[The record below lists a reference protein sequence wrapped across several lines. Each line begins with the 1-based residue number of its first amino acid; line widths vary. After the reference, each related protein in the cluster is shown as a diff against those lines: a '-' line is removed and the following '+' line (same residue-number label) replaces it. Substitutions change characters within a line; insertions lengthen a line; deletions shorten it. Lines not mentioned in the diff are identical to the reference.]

1 MIQSLSMSQPGR
13 PSICYVVSSEMTVR
27 AFLPG
32 HIAAASER
40 YEVAVVANS
49 ARRDFLDQLGLQAA
63 FHSVAIARQIAP
75 WADLKALL
83 KLVRLFRAQHFD
95 MIHSVSP
102 KAGLL
107 AMLAGWL
114 AGTECRIHIFTGQV
128 WANKKGWKRWLLKQ
142 LDRLLAGLATH
153 VLVDSPSQRDFLVAE
168 GVVSSA
174 KASVIG
180 VGSICGVD
188 AERFKPDAEARRC
201 IRQDFGIPESA
212 PVLLFLGR
220 LHRDKGIADLIAAFA
235 SLSQQFPDA
244 HLLLVGPDEGG
255 LLALASG
262 EDAWGKRLHHA
273 PYTDQPAR
281 FMAAADVFC
290 LPSYREGF
298 GMVVIEAAAAGV
310 PAVASRIYGVT
321 DAIEAGETGLLHEPG
336 DAAGIV
342 AAVAQLIE
350 NPDLRHAMGQKA
362 RKRALSLFSR
372 EASISGLM
380 AYYEKIRPGRF
391 TGGTP

>member
-1 MIQSLSMSQPGR
+1 MIHSLTMSQPRR

-49 ARRDFLDQLGLQAA
+49 ASRDFLDQLGLQAA

-83 KLVRLFRAQHFD
+83 KLVRLFRAKHFD

-114 AGTECRIHIFTGQV
+114 AGTQCRIHIFTGQV
-128 WANKKGWKRWLLKQ
+128 WANKKSWKRWLLKQ

-168 GVVSSA
+168 GVVSSV

-188 AERFKPDAEARRC
+188 AEKFKPDAEARRR
-201 IRQDFGIPESA
+201 IRQDFGVPESA
-212 PVLLFLGR
+212 PLLLFLGR
-220 LHRDKGIADLIAAFA
+220 LHRDKGIADLIAAFGK
-235 SLSQQFPDA
+235 LIQQFPDA

-255 LLALASG
+255 LLALSG
-262 EDAWGKRLHHA
+262 SDGGWANHVHHA
-273 PYTDQPAR
+273 PYTDRPEH

-321 DAIEAGETGLLHEPG
+321 DAIEDGETGVFHEPG
-336 DAAGIV
+336 DAAGIA
-342 AAVAQLIE
+342 AAVSRLLE
-350 NPDLRHAMGQKA
+350 NPGLREAMGEKA
-362 RKRALSLFSR
+362 RRRAVSLFSR
-372 EASISGLM
+372 EASTSGLM
-380 AYYEKIRPGRF
+380 AYYAKIRSGRF
-391 TGGTP
+391 TGETI

>member
-1 MIQSLSMSQPGR
+1 
-13 PSICYVVSSEMTVR
+13 MTVR

-49 ARRDFLDQLGLQAA
+49 ASRDFLDQLGLQAA

-83 KLVRLFRAQHFD
+83 KLVRLFRAKHFD

-114 AGTECRIHIFTGQV
+114 AGTQCRIHIFTGQV
-128 WANKKGWKRWLLKQ
+128 WANKKSWKRWLLKQ

-168 GVVSSA
+168 GVVSSV

-188 AERFKPDAEARRC
+188 AEKFKPDAEARRR
-201 IRQDFGIPESA
+201 IRQDFGVPESA
-212 PVLLFLGR
+212 PLLLFLGR
-220 LHRDKGIADLIAAFA
+220 LHRDKGIADLIAAFGK
-235 SLSQQFPDA
+235 LIQQFPDA

-255 LLALASG
+255 LLALSG
-262 EDAWGKRLHHA
+262 SDGGWANHVHHA
-273 PYTDQPAR
+273 PYTDRPEH

-321 DAIEAGETGLLHEPG
+321 DAIEDGETGVFHEPG
-336 DAAGIV
+336 DAAGIA
-342 AAVAQLIE
+342 AAVSRLLE
-350 NPDLRHAMGQKA
+350 NPGLREAMGEKA
-362 RKRALSLFSR
+362 RRRAVSLFSR
-372 EASISGLM
+372 EASTSGLM
-380 AYYEKIRPGRF
+380 AYYAKIRSGRF
-391 TGGTP
+391 TGETI

>member
-1 MIQSLSMSQPGR
+1 MSQPGR
-13 PSICYVVSSEMTVR
+13 QSICYVVSSEMTVR

-40 YEVAVVANS
+40 YDVSVVANS
-49 ARRDFLDQLGLQAA
+49 ASGDFLEKLGLTAA

-75 WADLKALL
+75 WSDLKALL
-83 KLVRLFRAQHFD
+83 KLFLLFREQQFD
-95 MIHSVSP
+95 MVHSVSP

-128 WANKKGWKRWLLKQ
+128 WANKKGWKRCVLKQ

-153 VLVDSPSQRDFLVAE
+153 VLVDSPSQRDFLLAE

-174 KASVIG
+174 KANVIG

-188 AERFKPDAEARRC
+188 AGKFKPDTEARRR
-201 IRQDFGIPESA
+201 IRHDFGIPESA
-212 PVLLFLGR
+212 PLLLFLGR
-220 LHRDKGIADLIAAFA
+220 LHRDKGIADLIGAFGR
-235 SLSQQFPDA
+235 LLQQFPDA

-255 LLALASG
+255 LLALSDKDGGWAN
-262 EDAWGKRLHHA
+262 HVIHA
-273 PYTDQPAR
+273 PYTDRPEH

-321 DAIEAGETGLLHEPG
+321 DAIEDGETGLFHEPG
-336 DAAGIV
+336 DAAGI
-342 AAVAQLIE
+342 ASAVGRLLE
-350 NPDLRHAMGQKA
+350 NPGLRYEMGEKA
-362 RKRALSLFSR
+362 RSRAVSLFSR
-372 EASISGLM
+372 EALTSGLM
-380 AYYEKIRPGRF
+380 AYYAKIRSGRF
-391 TGGTP
+391 TGETI

>member
-1 MIQSLSMSQPGR
+1 MSQPGR

-32 HIAAASER
+32 HIAAAAER

-49 ARRDFLDQLGLQAA
+49 ASGDFLDQLGLKAA

-83 KLVRLFRAQHFD
+83 KLFRLFRAQHFD

-168 GVVSSA
+168 GVVSSV

-188 AERFKPDAEARRC
+188 AEKFKPDAEARRR
-201 IRQDFGIPESA
+201 IRQDFGVPESA
-212 PVLLFLGR
+212 PLLLFLGR
-220 LHRDKGIADLIAAFA
+220 LHRDKGIADLIAAFGK
-235 SLSQQFPDA
+235 LIQQFPDA

-255 LLALASG
+255 LLALSG
-262 EDAWGKRLHHA
+262 SDGGWANHVHHA
-273 PYTDQPAR
+273 PYTDRPEH

-321 DAIEAGETGLLHEPG
+321 DAIEDGETGVFHEPG
-336 DAAGIV
+336 DAAGIA
-342 AAVAQLIE
+342 AAVSRLLE
-350 NPDLRHAMGQKA
+350 NPGLREAMGEKA
-362 RKRALSLFSR
+362 RRRAVSLFSR
-372 EASISGLM
+372 EASTSGLM
-380 AYYEKIRPGRF
+380 AYYAKIRSGRF
-391 TGGTP
+391 TGETI

>member
-1 MIQSLSMSQPGR
+1 MIHSLTMSQPRR

-49 ARRDFLDQLGLQAA
+49 ASRDFLDQLGLQAA

-83 KLVRLFRAQHFD
+83 KLVRLFRAKHFD

-128 WANKKGWKRWLLKQ
+128 WANKKSWKRWLLKQ

-168 GVVSSA
+168 GVVSSV

-188 AERFKPDAEARRC
+188 AEKFKPDAEARQR
-201 IRQDFGIPESA
+201 IRQDFGVPESA
-212 PVLLFLGR
+212 PLLLFLGR
-220 LHRDKGIADLIAAFA
+220 LHRDKGIADLIAAFGK
-235 SLSQQFPDA
+235 LIQQFPDA

-255 LLALASG
+255 LLALSG
-262 EDAWGKRLHHA
+262 SDGGWANHVHHA
-273 PYTDQPAR
+273 PYTDRPEH

-321 DAIEAGETGLLHEPG
+321 DAIEDGETGVFHEPG
-336 DAAGIV
+336 DAAGIA
-342 AAVAQLIE
+342 AAVSRLLE
-350 NPDLRHAMGQKA
+350 NPGLREAMGEKA
-362 RKRALSLFSR
+362 RRRAVSLFSR
-372 EASISGLM
+372 EASTSGLM
-380 AYYEKIRPGRF
+380 AYYAKIRSGRF
-391 TGGTP
+391 TGETI

>member
-1 MIQSLSMSQPGR
+1 VIHSLTMSQPRR

-49 ARRDFLDQLGLQAA
+49 ASRDFLDQLGLQAA

-83 KLVRLFRAQHFD
+83 KLVRLFRAKHFD

-128 WANKKGWKRWLLKQ
+128 WANKKSWKRWLLKQ

-168 GVVSSA
+168 GVVSSV

-188 AERFKPDAEARRC
+188 AEKFKPDAEARQR
-201 IRQDFGIPESA
+201 IRQDFGVPESA
-212 PVLLFLGR
+212 PLLLFLGR
-220 LHRDKGIADLIAAFA
+220 LHRDKGIADLIAAFGK
-235 SLSQQFPDA
+235 LIQQFPDA

-255 LLALASG
+255 LLALSG
-262 EDAWGKRLHHA
+262 SDGGWANHVHHA
-273 PYTDQPAR
+273 PYTDRPEH

-321 DAIEAGETGLLHEPG
+321 DAIEDGETGVFHEPG
-336 DAAGIV
+336 DAAGIA
-342 AAVAQLIE
+342 AAVSRLLE
-350 NPDLRHAMGQKA
+350 NPGLREAMGEKA
-362 RKRALSLFSR
+362 RRRAVSLFSR
-372 EASISGLM
+372 EASTSGLM
-380 AYYEKIRPGRF
+380 AYYAKIRSGRF
-391 TGGTP
+391 TGETI

>member
-1 MIQSLSMSQPGR
+1 MSQPGR

-49 ARRDFLDQLGLQAA
+49 ASRDFLDQLGLQAA

-75 WADLKALL
+75 WADLKALF
-83 KLVRLFRAQHFD
+83 KLFRLFRAQHFD

-114 AGTECRIHIFTGQV
+114 AGTQCRIHIFTGQV

-168 GVVSSA
+168 GVVSSV

-188 AERFKPDAEARRC
+188 AEKFKPDAEARRR
-201 IRQDFGIPESA
+201 IREDFGVPGSA
-212 PVLLFLGR
+212 PLLLFLGR
-220 LHRDKGIADLIAAFA
+220 LHRDKGIADLIAAFGK
-235 SLSQQFPDA
+235 LIQQFPDA

-255 LLALASG
+255 LLALSG
-262 EDAWGKRLHHA
+262 SDGGWANHVHHA
-273 PYTDQPAR
+273 PYTDHPEH

-321 DAIEAGETGLLHEPG
+321 DAIEDGETGVFHEPG
-336 DAAGIV
+336 DAAGIA
-342 AAVAQLIE
+342 AAVSRLLE
-350 NPDLRHAMGQKA
+350 NPGLREAMGEKA
-362 RKRALSLFSR
+362 RRRAVSLFSR
-372 EASISGLM
+372 EASTSGLM
-380 AYYEKIRPGRF
+380 AYYAKIRSGRF
-391 TGGTP
+391 TGETI

>member
-1 MIQSLSMSQPGR
+1 MIHSLTISQPRR

-49 ARRDFLDQLGLQAA
+49 ASRDFLDQLGLQAA

-83 KLVRLFRAQHFD
+83 KLVRLFRAKHFD

-128 WANKKGWKRWLLKQ
+128 WANKKSWKRWLLKQ

-168 GVVSSA
+168 GVVSSV

-188 AERFKPDAEARRC
+188 AEKFKPDAEARRR
-201 IRQDFGIPESA
+201 IRQDFGVPESA
-212 PVLLFLGR
+212 PLLLFLGR
-220 LHRDKGIADLIAAFA
+220 LHRDKGIADLIAAFGK
-235 SLSQQFPDA
+235 LIQQFPDA

-255 LLALASG
+255 LLALSG
-262 EDAWGKRLHHA
+262 SDGGWANHVHHA
-273 PYTDQPAR
+273 PYTDRPEH

-321 DAIEAGETGLLHEPG
+321 DAIEDGETGVFHEPG
-336 DAAGIV
+336 DAAGIA
-342 AAVAQLIE
+342 AAVSRLLE
-350 NPDLRHAMGQKA
+350 NPGLREAMGEKA
-362 RKRALSLFSR
+362 RRRAVSLFSR
-372 EASISGLM
+372 EASTSGLM
-380 AYYEKIRPGRF
+380 AYYAKIRSGRF
-391 TGGTP
+391 TGETI